1 MPIRL
6 VDFNNGFEEMGHGDS
21 LPAPLKEKE
30 LKPENTVQQNGPY
43 LRDREH

>member
-1 MPIRL
+1 MPIGL

-30 LKPENTVQQNGPY
+30 LNPRTLCNKMDPT
-43 LRDREH
+43 

>member
-6 VDFNNGFEEMGHGDS
+6 KDFNNGYEETGHGDS

-30 LKPENTVQQNGPY
+30 LNPRTIHRMDPT
-43 LRDREH
+43 